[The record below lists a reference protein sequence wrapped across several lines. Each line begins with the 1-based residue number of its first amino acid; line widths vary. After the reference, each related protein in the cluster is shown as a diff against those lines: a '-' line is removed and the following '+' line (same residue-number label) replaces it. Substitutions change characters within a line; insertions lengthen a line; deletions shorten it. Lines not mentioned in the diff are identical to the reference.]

1 LTSKAVAA
9 SWGFPLIRFDIGA
22 VFGGIVGQSESNI
35 RQALKVAEAASP
47 CVLWIDE
54 IEKGLAGAGGS
65 GNLDSGTTQRVFG
78 TILTWLN
85 EVTRPVFVVATAN
98 NLLNLPPELKRK
110 GRFDEIFFV
119 DLPGDDAREQIFEI
133 HIRAAEGEAALEH
146 CDIPKLA
153 SATHGWTGAE
163 IETLVRDA
171 QFRAFS
177 EGNRPISMDDMFQMI
192 STTTPQS
199 ESMGD
204 EINAMR
210 VEADKIGQRAS
221 TGTGAGRQRGTGN
234 STTSSNLIRN

>member
-1 LTSKAVAA
+1 M
-9 SWGFPLIRFDIGA
+9 
-22 VFGGIVGQSESNI
+22 
-35 RQALKVAEAASP
+35 
-47 CVLWIDE
+47 
-54 IEKGLAGAGGS
+54 
-65 GNLDSGTTQRVFG
+65 
-78 TILTWLN
+78 
-85 EVTRPVFVVATAN
+85 
-98 NLLNLPPELKRK
+98 
-110 GRFDEIFFV
+110 
-119 DLPGDDAREQIFEI
+119 
-133 HIRAAEGEAALEH
+133 EH

-199 ESMGD
+199 ESMDD

-221 TGTGAGRQRGTGN
+221 TGTGAGRQRGKGN